1 MILGK
6 YIYGTEF
13 QSNKESFHLTYPE
26 LGLCSGRSK
35 LCSQKVIEFLGK
47 WIISEASR
55 NLC

>member
-13 QSNKESFHLTYPE
+13 QSNKESFHVTYPE

-35 LCSQKVIEFLGK
+35 LCLQRVIEFLGK
-47 WIISEASR
+47 WIISESSR